1 MFDENEK
8 EELHFFKLLLVN
20 IGILIFLIS
29 NVYMWSRDRFGALGD
44 LNFEYNNIVFFSLLI
59 VNLCADFSD
68 IHST

>member
-29 NVYMWSRDRFGALGD
+29 NVYMWSRDRFGALRD

-68 IHST
+68 SHST